1 MLRKEVDFVP
11 LSPKKVQI
19 AGLGLGKRGGPPVP
33 PLRLATR
40 HPLQRKPSPLSRD
53 SSGDSFFS
61 SDDRAYGVG
70 TPEESAADETLSP
83 NDEVSPSPSSSVRT
97 TEDKKRILGQ
107 LLGNV
112 DALVEGVKSAG
123 IWGLGE

>member
-11 LSPKKVQI
+11 LSPKKAQI
-19 AGLGLGKRGGPPVP
+19 AGLGVGKRGGSSVP

-53 SSGDSFFS
+53 SSGDTLFS
-61 SDDRAYGVG
+61 SDDSAYGTG
-70 TPEESAADETLSP
+70 APDASSANVTLSP
-83 NDEVSPSPSSSVRT
+83 DDEVSPSSSVRT

-123 IWGLGE
+123 IWGLGG

>member
-11 LSPKKVQI
+11 LSPKKAQI
-19 AGLGLGKRGGPPVP
+19 AGLGVGKRGGSPVP
-33 PLRLATR
+33 PLRLGTR
-40 HPLQRKPSPLSRD
+40 QPLQRKPSPLSRD
-53 SSGDSFFS
+53 TSGETFFS
-61 SDDRAYGVG
+61 SNDSTFG
-70 TPEESAADETLSP
+70 TAVADESAANTTLSP
-83 NDEVSPSPSSSVRT
+83 DEESSDSSLAVRT

>member
-11 LSPKKVQI
+11 LSPKKAQI
-19 AGLGLGKRGGPPVP
+19 AGLGLGKRGGPPIP
-33 PLRLATR
+33 PLRLGTR
-40 HPLQRKPSPLSRD
+40 QPLLRKPSPLSRD
-53 SSGDSFFS
+53 PSGEALFS
-61 SDDRAYGVG
+61 SDESAYGSG
-70 TPEESAADETLSP
+70 PPEDCAANLTLSP
-83 NDEVSPSPSSSVRT
+83 NDEISPSLRVRT

-107 LLGNV
+107 MLGNV

>member
-11 LSPKKVQI
+11 LSPKKAQI
-19 AGLGLGKRGGPPVP
+19 AGLGVVKRNELRVP
-33 PLRLATR
+33 PLRLPTNKR
-40 HPLQRKPSPLSRD
+40 TPSPLSR
-53 SSGDSFFS
+53 FS
-61 SDDRAYGVG
+61 TEDTLFSDDEPLHPDRSGGNTTREDTYLR
-70 TPEESAADETLSP
+70 PR
-83 NDEVSPSPSSSVRT
+83 VRT
-97 TEDKKRILGQ
+97 TEEKKRTLGQ